1 MEIKRPIYLN
11 KLIERKDN
19 GLVKV
24 ITGMRRC
31 GKSYLLFKLFY
42 DYLLSI
48 GIKSENIIRISLEDD
63 LYEDLHDRK
72 ELSSYIRKR
81 INEVEQF
88 YIFLDE
94 IQFVNGFEKL
104 LNGLNSLPNVDLF
117 VTGSNSKFL
126 STDVLT
132 EFRGR
137 GDEIRVYPLSF
148 QEFYSVYDSSKEDAW
163 AEFFTY
169 GGLPLILSRRS
180 EESKSQYLK
189 DVLNH
194 TYLADIVDRHNLHNV
209 DELDTVL
216 NILASSTGSLTNPLK
231 ISRTFKSKEDKN
243 ISDKTVSSYINHFID
258 AFMLSKSSRYEIK
271 GRKYIG
277 SPFKFY
283 FTDVGI
289 RNAKLNFRQQEENH
303 IMENIIYNE
312 LLIRGYNVDVGI
324 VETFTKINNKTVRV
338 KHEVD
343 FVCNLGNKRFY
354 IQAAL
359 EMATEE
365 KIKQEEHSLKHI
377 DDAFKKIIIVNS
389 NVKPWYNENGI
400 LIIGLY
406 DFLLEPSLMDL

>member
-1 MEIKRPIYLN
+1 
-11 KLIERKDN
+11 
-19 GLVKV
+19 
-24 ITGMRRC
+24 
-31 GKSYLLFKLFY
+31 
-42 DYLLSI
+42 
-48 GIKSENIIRISLEDD
+48 
-63 LYEDLHDRK
+63 
-72 ELSSYIRKR
+72 
-81 INEVEQF
+81 
-88 YIFLDE
+88 
-94 IQFVNGFEKL
+94 
-104 LNGLNSLPNVDLF
+104 
-117 VTGSNSKFL
+117 
-126 STDVLT
+126 
-132 EFRGR
+132 
-137 GDEIRVYPLSF
+137 
-148 QEFYSVYDSSKEDAW
+148 
-163 AEFFTY
+163 
-169 GGLPLILSRRS
+169 
-180 EESKSQYLK
+180 
-189 DVLNH
+189 
-194 TYLADIVDRHNLHNV
+194 
-209 DELDTVL
+209 
-216 NILASSTGSLTNPLK
+216 
-231 ISRTFKSKEDKN
+231 
-243 ISDKTVSSYINHFID
+243 
-258 AFMLSKSSRYEIK
+258 MLSKSSRYEIK